1 MATQGSGSIAH
12 MGTLVS
18 RRRQGGSLGYTAPS
32 VSTGRARASTPDRRG
47 LIAAL
52 WPPNGCGAGKP
63 NWTRCGPMASRGAR
77 ADPRRLAAGVRGGDE
92 EGRQSPRVLHA
103 VRSLGHRRPTA
114 RVAIEDVDG
123 TQISGPRVL
132 PYNPRPVGANVGIA
146 FPRTPT
152 RSHLAPVRTRLRH
165 PGSPNSPCMS
175 PGDLE
180 AVHPSPARARAGAA
194 RRESLTG
201 AGCRRSGPTNPSR
214 LGF

>member
-1 MATQGSGSIAH
+1 MDAAPGS
-12 MGTLVS
+12 
-18 RRRQGGSLGYTAPS
+18 R
-32 VSTGRARASTPDRRG
+32 TGP
-47 LIAAL
+47 
-52 WPPNGCGAGKP
+52 
-63 NWTRCGPMASRGAR
+63 
-77 ADPRRLAAGVRGGDE
+77 AAGPWRAAGQGPTLADLLQGYGE
-92 EGRQSPRVLHA
+92 EMKKVGNRRAFCMLSEAWDIVDRQPGL
-103 VRSLGHRRPTA
+103 RSKMWTA
-114 RVAIEDVDG
+114 RRSPVRACSLTTPG
-123 TQISGPRVL
+123 RWAPTL
-132 PYNPRPVGANVGIA
+132 PVPAGAVSVGIA